1 MPFHI
6 GYLELILMIP
16 MFLVSVA
23 VYFLPTILASI
34 RHRPNTMT
42 IFLINLLLG
51 WTALGWIAAMVL
63 VFIETKNIIPATESA
78 LDTARQRYD
87 KGEIS
92 QTEFEEI
99 KKTIA

>member
-1 MPFHI
+1 
-6 GYLELILMIP
+6 MIP

-78 LDTARQRYD
+78 RDTARQRSA

-92 QTEFEEI
+92 QSEFEEK

>member
-1 MPFHI
+1 
-6 GYLELILMIP
+6 MIP

-63 VFIETKNIIPATESA
+63 VFIETKNITIGNEPA
-78 LDTARQRYD
+78 LDIAKQRYAR
-87 KGEIS
+87 GEIS

-99 KKTIA
+99 KKNIS